1 VGAADTA
8 GWVPRDTRKF
18 LIVTADDF
26 GLHPA
31 VNEAVEQA
39 SRAGVLTAASLMIA
53 APAAADA
60 VRRARGL
67 HNLRVGLHL
76 VLADGCSVLSHRQI
90 PALVDIHGRFGNRMF
105 MNGLRYAVLPAVR
118 RQLEAEIRAQFAA
131 FAETGLVLDHVN
143 AHKHFHLHPS
153 LLAMILRVG
162 DEFGLRSVRVPDE
175 PLWAARLGGAS
186 FAGCAVAILLTPW
199 LALMK
204 RRLRSAGITHN
215 DRVFG
220 IAFSG
225 SMDEARLLRIL
236 ARLQPGITEIYLHPA
251 TESGHAIAPSMDT
264 YRHADELAALMSS
277 RVRAAVAADDICRGG
292 YRDLPA
298 VLEILMRQGSRRR
311 CT

>member
-1 VGAADTA
+1 MGAADTA
-8 GWVPRDTRKF
+8 SLLPGETRKF

-31 VNEAVEQA
+31 VNEAVEQS

-67 HNLRVGLHL
+67 HNLRIGLHL
-76 VLADGCSVLSHRQI
+76 VLADGRSVLSPQQI

-105 MNGLRYAVLPAVR
+105 MNGLRYAFLPAVR

-153 LLAMILRVG
+153 LLEMILRIGG
-162 DEFGLRSVRVPDE
+162 DFGLRAVRVPDE
-175 PLWAARLGGAS
+175 PLWAARLGGAR
-186 FAGCAVAILLTPW
+186 FAGCAAAVLLTPW

-204 RRLRSAGITHN
+204 RRLRSAGITYN

-236 ARLQPGITEIYLHPA
+236 ARLGPGITEIYLHPA
-251 TESGHAIAPSMDT
+251 TESGHVIAPSMCT
-264 YRHADELAALMSS
+264 YRHADELAALLSS
-277 RVRAAVAADDICRGG
+277 RVRAAIAAAGVCLGG
-292 YRDLPA
+292 YRDLPPM
-298 VLEILMRQGSRRR
+298 LETLARQGSRRP
-311 CT
+311 CI